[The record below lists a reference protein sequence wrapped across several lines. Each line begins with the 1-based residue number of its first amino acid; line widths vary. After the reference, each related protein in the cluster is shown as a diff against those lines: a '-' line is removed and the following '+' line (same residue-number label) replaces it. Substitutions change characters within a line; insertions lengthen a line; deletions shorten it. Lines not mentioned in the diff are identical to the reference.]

1 MIHAEAPP
9 GVGKRCE
16 APGNVCSV
24 RDAMPMPAA
33 RPKQLPSTTAP
44 SRHVYDVIV
53 LGSQLGGALAAVM
66 LAKRGYGVLLVE
78 HDGTGPGYEHGGYL
92 LPYAPFI
99 APSLKTMP
107 AVEEAFTEV
116 GLTTELQRHQQPHV
130 PELQLVMPHH
140 RLDLHADPARRS
152 AEFVREFGSEGE
164 RVLAD
169 LSASLRQHEP
179 SDAFFK
185 EEPPL
190 PPDGLL
196 EAWNLKRRR
205 GQHPGLETELRLAGE
220 DAPSRLLRGLRPFA
234 VHLDHPT
241 SALARTR
248 PLSQALQTP
257 WRYPGGR
264 DGLRQLLF
272 ERLQELGGDLLSSS
286 NTDTYVV
293 EELHFEGS
301 RFSGVKLLRSDT
313 LYRASCL
320 VSATD
325 AGALRRLMTGRK
337 KHRGLSDQLDQ
348 STIKSFLFAVNW
360 VVPEAMLPRGMGEL
374 LLLDTEDAEL
384 GALLVQL
391 HPARSADG
399 KEDPSLRVV
408 CAGGFVPASVRDL
421 GESYLQTLAQRID
434 AHLNTLMPFTQGKR
448 LLRSAPYLDASA
460 VRGSRLMPHPHYVVD
475 AEAALG
481 VTGLKQQ
488 TPTKNLLLAGRE
500 VLPGLG
506 LEGEFLAGIR
516 ATRLIQEML
525 KKKPVLRR

>member
-1 MIHAEAPP
+1 
-9 GVGKRCE
+9 
-16 APGNVCSV
+16 
-24 RDAMPMPAA
+24 MPMPAA
-33 RPKQLPSTTAP
+33 RPKQLPATTAP

-78 HDGTGPGYEHGGYL
+78 HDGTGPGYEHGGYC

-99 APSLKTMP
+99 APSLKTMS
-107 AVEEAFTEV
+107 AVEEAFAEV
-116 GLTTELQRHQQPHV
+116 GLAAELQRQQQPHV
-130 PELQLVMPHH
+130 PELQLVMPRH
-140 RLDLHADPARRS
+140 RVDLHADATRRG
-152 AEFVREFGSEGE
+152 AEFAREFGGEGE
-164 RVLAD
+164 RILTDLA
-169 LSASLRQHEP
+169 ASTRQHEP

-185 EEPPL
+185 EAPPL

-196 EAWNLKRRR
+196 EAWNLKRAKGR
-205 GQHPGLETELRLAGE
+205 HPGLETDLRLAGA
-220 DAPSRLLRGLRPFA
+220 DAPSRLLRGLRPFS
-234 VHLDHPT
+234 VHLDNPS

-248 PLSQALQTP
+248 PLSQVLQTP

-264 DGLRQLLF
+264 DGLRKLLF
-272 ERLQELGGDLLSSS
+272 ERLQELGGDLLSPS

-293 EELHFEGS
+293 EELVFDGS
-301 RFSGVKLLRSDT
+301 RFSAVKLLRSDT

-360 VVPEAMLPRGMGEL
+360 VVPETALPRGMGEL
-374 LLLDTEDAEL
+374 VVLDTEDSEL
-384 GALLVQL
+384 GALLVQVL
-391 HPARSADG
+391 PARSTEG
-399 KEDPSLRVV
+399 KEDSSLRVV

-421 GESYLQTLAQRID
+421 GEGYLEALAQRID
-434 AHLNTLMPFTQGKR
+434 GHLDTLMPFTQGKR

-460 VRGSRLMPHPHYVVD
+460 VRGSRLMPHPHYLID
-475 AEAALG
+475 AEAHLG
-481 VTGLKQQ
+481 VSGLKQQ

-506 LEGEFLAGIR
+506 LEGELLAGVR

-525 KKKPVLRR
+525 KKRPVLKR